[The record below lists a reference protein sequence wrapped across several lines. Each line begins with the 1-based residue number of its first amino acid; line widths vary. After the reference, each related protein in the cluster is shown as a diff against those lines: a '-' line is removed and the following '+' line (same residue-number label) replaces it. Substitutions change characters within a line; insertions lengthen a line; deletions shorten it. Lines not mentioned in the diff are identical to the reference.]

1 MKIWINILAVIVF
14 IAAISTGKLYWNN
27 KVSEQSVSRP
37 TKVQAS
43 SDASNAETPWKEHAQ
58 NLPKSIKTKIQ
69 KAEQTKTPLKLV
81 IVGSAPQE
89 EVKAT
94 WAELLKKKIEDT
106 YGPSLIK
113 VEVREYKDMT
123 TLQFI
128 KSDAYKEI
136 TKANPDVL
144 LFEPFLLNDNGV
156 VGIENTLDNVD
167 IILTYLERQN
177 EQLITILQPSAP
189 IYKANNYPS
198 DAKALEEFAKENG
211 YEYIN
216 HWKAWPDYQS
226 EKISAYLT
234 EAPGQ
239 PNDKGEQLWA
249 QYLEHYFTN
258 SASSQ

>member
-14 IAAISTGKLYWNN
+14 IAALSAGKVYWNN

-37 TKVQAS
+37 TKVEAS
-43 SDASNAETPWKEHAQ
+43 GDASNMKITWKEHAQ
-58 NLPKSIKTKIQ
+58 NLPESIQTKIQ
-69 KAEQTKTPLKLV
+69 KAQQTKTPLKLV

-94 WAELLKKKIEDT
+94 WAELLKEKIEDT
-106 YGPSLIK
+106 YGSSLIK
-113 VEVREYKDMT
+113 VDVREYKDMT

-128 KSDAYKEI
+128 KSDKYKEI
-136 TKANPDVL
+136 AEASPDVL

-156 VGIENTLDNVD
+156 VGIENTLDNID
-167 IILTYLERQN
+167 IILTYLKRQN
-177 EQLITILQPSAP
+177 EQLVTILQPSAP
-189 IYKANNYPS
+189 VYKANNYPS
-198 DAKALEEFAKENG
+198 DAKALEEFAKEND

-234 EAPGQ
+234 QEPGQ

-249 QYLEHYFTN
+249 QHLEQYFTN
-258 SASSQ
+258 SKPN

>member
-14 IAAISTGKLYWNN
+14 IAALSAGKMYWNN

-37 TKVQAS
+37 TKVEAS
-43 SDASNAETPWKEHAQ
+43 GDASNMKITWKEHAQ
-58 NLPKSIKTKIQ
+58 NLPESIQTKIQ

-94 WAELLKKKIEDT
+94 WAELLKGKIEDT
-106 YGPSLIK
+106 YGSSLIK
-113 VEVREYKDMT
+113 VDVREYKDMT

-128 KSDAYKEI
+128 KSDTYKEI
-136 TKANPDVL
+136 AQASPDVL
-144 LFEPFLLNDNGV
+144 LFEPFLLKDNGV
-156 VGIENTLDNVD
+156 VGIENTLDNIDV
-167 IILTYLERQN
+167 ILTYLKRQN
-177 EQLITILQPSAP
+177 EQLVTILQPSAP
-189 IYKANNYPS
+189 VYKANNYPS
-198 DAKALEEFAKENG
+198 DAKALEEFAKEND

-234 EAPGQ
+234 QAPGQ

-249 QYLEHYFTN
+249 QHLEHYFAN
-258 SASSQ
+258 SKSIQ

>member
-14 IAAISTGKLYWNN
+14 IAAISLGKVYWNN

-37 TKVQAS
+37 TKVEAS
-43 SDASNAETPWKEHAQ
+43 SNASNAETTWKEHAQ

-69 KAEQTKTPLKLV
+69 KAEQTKKPLKLV

-89 EVKAT
+89 EVNAT
-94 WAELLKKKIEDT
+94 WSQLLKKEIEDT
-106 YGPSLIK
+106 YGSSLIHAD
-113 VEVREYKDMT
+113 VREYKNMT

-128 KSDAYKEI
+128 KSDAYKEVA
-136 TKANPDVL
+136 KANPDVL

-156 VGIENTLDNVD
+156 VGIENTLDNVN

-189 IYKANNYPS
+189 VYKANNYPF

-234 EAPGQ
+234 QAPGQ

-258 SASSQ
+258 STSRQ

>member
-14 IAAISTGKLYWNN
+14 IAAISLGKVYWNN

-37 TKVQAS
+37 TKVEAS
-43 SDASNAETPWKEHAQ
+43 SDASNAETTWKEHAQ

-69 KAEQTKTPLKLV
+69 KAEQTKKPLKLV
-81 IVGSAPQE
+81 IVGSAQQE
-89 EVKAT
+89 EVNAT
-94 WAELLKKKIEDT
+94 WSQLLKKEIEDT
-106 YGPSLIK
+106 YGSSLIH
-113 VEVREYKDMT
+113 VDVREYKNMT

-128 KSDAYKEI
+128 KSDAYKEVA
-136 TKANPDVL
+136 KANPDVL

-156 VGIENTLDNVD
+156 VGIENTLDNVN

-177 EQLITILQPSAP
+177 EQLITILQPAAP
-189 IYKANNYPS
+189 VYKANNYPF

-234 EAPGQ
+234 QAPGQ

-258 SASSQ
+258 STSNQ

>member
-1 MKIWINILAVIVF
+1 MKIWINILAVMVF
-14 IAAISTGKLYWNN
+14 IAAISAGKVYWND
-27 KVSEQSVSRP
+27 KVSKQSVSRP
-37 TKVQAS
+37 TKVEAS
-43 SDASNAETPWKEHAQ
+43 SDASNAEATWKEHAQ
-58 NLPKSIKTKIQ
+58 NLPKSIKTKLQ

-81 IVGSAPQE
+81 IVGSAPHE

-94 WAELLKKKIEDT
+94 WGKLLKKKIEDT
-106 YGPSLIK
+106 YGSSLIQ

-128 KSDAYKEI
+128 KSDTYKEI
-136 TKANPDVL
+136 AKGSPDVL

-167 IILTYLERQN
+167 IILTYLKHQN
-177 EQLITILQPSAP
+177 EQLVTILQPSAP
-189 IYKANNYPS
+189 VYKANNYPS
-198 DAKALEEFAKENG
+198 DAKALEEFAKEND

-234 EAPGQ
+234 QAPGQ

-249 QYLEHYFTN
+249 QYLEQYFTN
-258 SASSQ
+258 SKSN